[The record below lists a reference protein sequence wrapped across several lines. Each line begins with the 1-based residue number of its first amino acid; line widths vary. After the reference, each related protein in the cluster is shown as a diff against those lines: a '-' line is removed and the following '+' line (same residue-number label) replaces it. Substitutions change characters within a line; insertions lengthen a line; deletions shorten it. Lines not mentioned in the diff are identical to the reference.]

1 MQIGVETSR
10 AVENKRVFVVD
21 EDDITRAVAQFM
33 LQDDNETHDL
43 ASLADAYAKAE
54 RGRPDLL
61 LLGLSVVEAGGPEL
75 LRSIA
80 HGWPET
86 RILIIADAA
95 QDAAANAGFRLLA
108 HYIFG
113 GNAPRQR
120 IAIPSPVEQSR
131 SGGQSLAMTAPVTQF
146 QDGTVWMVRFFMPR
160 GYTLETLPVP
170 DDPRVRLRALPQA
183 EMAVV
188 RFSGLAYAGDVA
200 RRTTELEEF
209 MAARHL
215 RPAGP
220 PVLARYNPPWT
231 LWFLRRNEVM
241 IPVAATHTPP

>member
-1 MQIGVETSR
+1 MDGPVPVRYPGTELASSEKGHIFAEDRTMQIGVETSR

-95 QDAAANAGFRLLA
+95 QDAAANAYLKAGAHGVLA
-108 HYIFG
+108 KPFTVESIRRKVDIQLG
-113 GNAPRQR
+113 R
-120 IAIPSPVEQSR
+120 IVPSLIQLQLV
-131 SGGQSLAMTAPVTQF
+131 
-146 QDGTVWMVRFFMPR
+146 
-160 GYTLETLPVP
+160 
-170 DDPRVRLRALPQA
+170 
-183 EMAVV
+183 
-188 RFSGLAYAGDVA
+188 
-200 RRTTELEEF
+200 
-209 MAARHL
+209 
-215 RPAGP
+215 PAGS
-220 PVLARYNPPWT
+220 R
-231 LWFLRRNEVM
+231 
-241 IPVAATHTPP
+241 

>member
-1 MQIGVETSR
+1 MNDRGIRNRGFGE
-10 AVENKRVFVVD
+10 FV
-21 EDDITRAVAQFM
+21 A
-33 LQDDNETHDL
+33 
-43 ASLADAYAKAE
+43 
-54 RGRPDLL
+54 DLL
-61 LLGLSVVEAGGPEL
+61 QRRIDPGARLGLEVEILSASDIREREPL
-75 LRSIA
+75 A
-80 HGWPET
+80 ET
-86 RILIIADAA
+86 N
-95 QDAAANAGFRLLA
+95 AAANAGFRLLA